1 MEKWAPGITAI
12 EHADLGESPAAVN
25 RETGVMYIN
34 PDFKLTGDQW
44 YFIMLHEMGH
54 LAEQTKDELTA
65 DAWAHKQYL
74 KEKKR
79 SLKESVFALTDL
91 LTFQKEED
99 FIRARYQLERAKNAD
114 SKLSMYT
121 STHKYY
127 GHPKCDP
134 DYSTYFVGGKRP
146 NKNPIERKKLE
157 YLFGV
162 DDAIIA
168 GGLSLISNIFGGGG
182 PPEDTSDV
190 GYQKFLAQRRAAEAA
205 EAQRLAA
212 IRAEEE
218 KKKSLYWIIGGII
231 VAIVIAGT
239 AFLIIK
245 NK

>member
-34 PDFKLTGDQW
+34 PNFKLTSDQW

-54 LAEQTKDELTA
+54 LKEQTKDELTA

-74 KEKKR
+74 KESKR

-91 LTFQKEED
+91 LTFQKDED

-121 STHKYY
+121 SAYKYY

-134 DYSTYFVGGKRP
+134 DYSTYFIGGKKP
-146 NKNPIERKKLE
+146 KPNPIEKNKLE

-162 DDAIIA
+162 DDALIA
-168 GGLSLISNIFGGGG
+168 GGISLISNIFGGGK
-182 PPEDTSDV
+182 PEDTSDV
-190 GYQKFLAQRRAAEAA
+190 GYQKFLAQKRAAEAA

-218 KKKSLYWIIGGII
+218 KKKTLYWIIGGII

-245 NK
+245 KK